1 MNIKTLLIG
10 RFLKD
15 RGERFPLIS
24 VFGIFGVLIGVFSII
39 VVMSVMRGF
48 EKDLVKRLIGTQPHV
63 YITDSETPAVL
74 KNWSEIN
81 KKISEDESL
90 KQYILSTSPFV
101 ESETVLYY
109 DKVTI
114 GAVVFSV
121 KDDFFDSMLIAP
133 PAHRQILI
141 GEQLALTN
149 QIMRRDSVELLSA
162 WDIVTST
169 STAPKV
175 RSFEVSNF
183 IRTGAYGRDL
193 KYLYTNINDA
203 MNYFTPIK
211 GYPTGVALFCSRPTD
226 IDTIDKKLK
235 MLLAPYPNLK
245 IETWKDR
252 NSKVFYSLKLERV
265 AMMITLFFI
274 VLVASFSI
282 VVSLVLMV
290 QSKRQDFT
298 ILISMGLRKN
308 VLSRVVLSIS
318 FLKGILGALIGGGLG
333 TLFCYLLQ
341 KYKFISLPAIYY
353 DTHLPVYLD
362 IKFNLLVV
370 FLAVFICLLGS
381 LYPLKMISSFS
392 VISQLRKGS

>member
-1 MNIKTLLIG
+1 M
-10 RFLKD
+10 
-15 RGERFPLIS
+15 
-24 VFGIFGVLIGVFSII
+24 GVLIGVFSII

-63 YITDSETPAVL
+63 YITDSENPTVL
-74 KNWSEIN
+74 KDWSKIN
-81 KKISEDESL
+81 KAISSDESL
-90 KQYILSTSPFV
+90 KKEILSSSPFV
-101 ESETVLYY
+101 ESETILYY

-114 GAVVFSV
+114 GAVLFSV
-121 KDDFFDSMLIAP
+121 NDEFFDSMFVPAP
-133 PAHRQILI
+133 DHREILM
-141 GEQLALTN
+141 GEQLALSN
-149 QIMRRDSVELLSA
+149 QIMRRDEVELLSA
-162 WDIVTST
+162 WDVITST
-169 STAPKV
+169 STAPKIRTFNV
-175 RSFEVSNF
+175 RDFM
-183 IRTGAYGRDL
+183 RTGAYARDL
-193 KYLYTNINDA
+193 KYIYTNINDA

-211 GYPTGVALFCSRPTD
+211 GYPTGIALFCSRPTN
-226 IDTIDKKLK
+226 IDRIEKKLK
-235 MLLAPYPNLK
+235 ERLAFYPNLK

-252 NSKVFYSLKLERV
+252 NSKVFYSLKLERI
-265 AMMITLFFI
+265 AMLITLFFI

-308 VLSRVVLSIS
+308 ILSRVVLSIA
-318 FLKGILGALIGGGLG
+318 FIKGVMGALVGGGLG

-370 FLAVFICLLGS
+370 LLAVFICLLGS
-381 LYPLKMISSFS
+381 LYPLRMISSFS